1 MLNLPRAAYCRLS
14 TEGKSRMHQAE
25 AVKQL
30 LELCAVQPGA
40 KIQIIVTHKNGL
52 VATANLYD
60 HAALVQGLWD
70 ALDYYQSEH

>member
-1 MLNLPRAAYCRLS
+1 MLNVPREVYSRLS
-14 TEGKSRMHQAE
+14 AEDKTRVHQAE

-30 LELCAVQPGA
+30 LELCAQQAGAEVQ
-40 KIQIIVTHKNGL
+40 ITVRHDNGL

-70 ALDYYQSEH
+70 ALDYYQSEQ